1 MLFRSGTVWSQIG
14 LIVINLEFVLGALAV
29 YACQRQ
35 FDLEEKIN
43 RNVAFRGVIAY
54 YHTLDWTEERSEC
67 L

>member
-1 MLFRSGTVWSQIG
+1 

>member
-1 MLFRSGTVWSQIG
+1 M
-14 LIVINLEFVLGALAV
+14 IVINLEFVLGALAV

-67 L
+67 H